1 MIYYAEATNSTGCS
15 SPARTAVNVTVIPL
29 PTAPQLA
36 ANNVTACP
44 GATATLSATNNDPDI
59 TIKWYSDAA
68 ATTLLAT
75 GNTFITAALNADATY
90 YVQASNSTGCTSAI
104 TSATVTITQ
113 PLAAPVVTVG
123 ATTGT
128 SITFQWNAIGGAI
141 EYQYS
146 LDNGATFKSAGTTTS
161 YTATGLQPNQSVTII
176 VRAASQCQPGVN
188 SQAVTGK
195 SGNPLGDGIFVP
207 NAFTPNADG
216 KNDILYVY
224 GTNIKKTS
232 LWVYNQWG
240 ELLFKSDTQGSGWDG
255 TYKSTA
261 QPVGVYVYYVE
272 ATMNDGQVIT
282 KKGTVTLLR

>member
-1 MIYYAEATNSTGCS
+1 LST
-15 SPARTAVNVTVIPL
+15 
-29 PTAPQLA
+29 
-36 ANNVTACP
+36 
-44 GATATLSATNNDPDI
+44 
-59 TIKWYSDAA
+59 TI
-68 ATTLLAT
+68 
-75 GNTFITAALNADATY
+75 
-90 YVQASNSTGCTSAI
+90 
-104 TSATVTITQ
+104 
-113 PLAAPVVTVG
+113 
-123 ATTGT
+123 TGT
-128 SITFQWNAIGGAI
+128 SITFQWNAISGAI

-146 LDNGATFKSAGTTTS
+146 LDNGATFKTAGTATS
-161 YTATGLQPNQSVTII
+161 YTAASLQPNQSVSII
-176 VRAASQCQPGVN
+176 VRAVSQCQPGIN

-195 SGNPLGDGIFVP
+195 SSNPLGDGIFVP